1 MKKKDEQMNWKD
13 RFSGRLLSADEAVRQ
28 IRSGETISIAH
39 VGSEPYALVDALARN
54 ADALTD
60 VDMQLHAFPQKGG
73 AAYREGDGKTSA
85 LFRLFSGRQYKRG
98 SCGEQSGISALL
110 FPSLSPHAQR
120 TWRCGCAS
128 DFRFR
133 AGCAWLLL
141 HGAGD

>member
-1 MKKKDEQMNWKD
+1 MNWKD

-60 VDMQLHAFPQKGG
+60 VDMHFMLSLRKEEPHIAKGMEK
-73 AAYREGDGKTSA
+73 ASA

>member
-1 MKKKDEQMNWKD
+1 MNWKD

-60 VDMQLHAFPQKGG
+60 VDMHFMLSLRKEEPHIAKGMEKHLRFFG
-73 AAYREGDGKTSA
+73 YFLGG
-85 LFRLFSGRQYKRG
+85 
-98 SCGEQSGISALL
+98 
-110 FPSLSPHAQR
+110 
-120 TWRCGCAS
+120 RCGCAS

>member
-1 MKKKDEQMNWKD
+1 MNWKD

-60 VDMQLHAFPQKGG
+60 VDMHFMLSLRKEEPHIAKGM
-73 AAYREGDGKTSA
+73 EKH
-85 LFRLFSGRQYKRG
+85 SGRQYKRG

-120 TWRCGCAS
+120 AWRRGCAS

-133 AGCAWLLL
+133 AGCTWLLL
-141 HGAGD
+141 HGTGD

>member
-1 MKKKDEQMNWKD
+1 MNWKD

-28 IRSGETISIAH
+28 IRSGDTISIAH

-60 VDMQLHAFPQKGG
+60 VDMHFMLSLRKEEPHIAK
-73 AAYREGDGKTSA
+73 GDGKASA
-85 LFRLFSGRQYKRG
+85 VFRLFSGRQYKRG

-120 TWRCGCAS
+120 TWRRGCAS